1 MKVTVDNIANIK
13 YINDYHAIE
22 TGKGILKSLMIDLK
36 ELNDMLIN
44 KNQSNKQIY
53 IDYENKH
60 TEYSPER
67 TDPCPDY
74 YGMFS
79 LRFEKNPYEKI
90 GDMMTLNELDDAI
103 CLLYNFIEFGK

>member
-1 MKVTVDNIANIK
+1 MKVTLNNINDIK
-13 YINDYHAIE
+13 YIYDYHNQEI
-22 TGKGILKSLMIDLK
+22 GKSILRSLMIDLK
-36 ELNDMLIN
+36 ELNEMLID

-79 LRFEKNPYEKI
+79 IRFEKNPYEKI
-90 GDMMTLNELDDAI
+90 GDMMTLNELDNAI
-103 CLLYNFIEFGK
+103 CLLSNFIEFGK

>member
-1 MKVTVDNIANIK
+1 MKVTLNNINDIK
-13 YINDYHAIE
+13 YIYDYHNQEI
-22 TGKGILKSLMIDLK
+22 GKNILRSLMIDLK
-36 ELNDMLIN
+36 ELNEMLID
-44 KNQSNKQIY
+44 KNQPNKQIY

-79 LRFEKNPYEKI
+79 LRFEKNQYEKI
-90 GDMMTLNELDDAI
+90 GDMMTLNELDNAI
-103 CLLYNFIEFGK
+103 CLLSNFIEFGK